1 VSAAVARRIGV
12 GAAALLVLLAV
23 GWAAALWLRPATH
36 AERYAVID
44 GDTLAVWPDHCF
56 LSHLGI
62 GCLAQRLRLYGVDA
76 FEGTQTCRDAKGTL
90 WRCGAVATQRLR
102 QLVTQAN
109 FACHV
114 DPEFVDRHAREFA
127 VCTAGDRDVGAV
139 ATQRLRQLVTQ
150 ANFACHV
157 DPEFVDRHARE
168 FAVCTAGDRD
178 VGALLV
184 SEGLAFAYGRGEQYL
199 GVESEAKA
207 RARGAWAG
215 HFVRPQFFRQGATE

>member
-1 VSAAVARRIGV
+1 MPASWRRASSRRERGRGEPARRWDGRSIGV

-127 VCTAGDRDVGAV
+127 VCTAGDRDVGA
-139 ATQRLRQLVTQ
+139 
-150 ANFACHV
+150 
-157 DPEFVDRHARE
+157 
-168 FAVCTAGDRD
+168 
-178 VGALLV
+178 LLV

>member
-127 VCTAGDRDVGAV
+127 VCTAGDRDVGA
-139 ATQRLRQLVTQ
+139 
-150 ANFACHV
+150 
-157 DPEFVDRHARE
+157 
-168 FAVCTAGDRD
+168 
-178 VGALLV
+178 LLV